1 MCQKYFDQLLGSIWL
16 EKGIKR
22 KLQKSMNELR
32 PKYKLLKQR
41 LQISKKML
49 SLGFNIKILNQN
61 ILYIEKLKKTQI
73 MGPP

>member
-1 MCQKYFDQLLGSIWL
+1 
-16 EKGIKR
+16 
-22 KLQKSMNELR
+22 MNELR

-73 MGPP
+73 IAHPNFSFLRVQSQILYKKKTK